1 MNKLKDK
8 YNVEH
13 IEAGHTPD
21 GYTIN
26 EVIQLEDKQN
36 SDHRVEIYKG
46 GAAAYYVGV
55 NEASSDKQAYQDMG
69 IETDSKEFKDFEAGL
84 QKDENYNDKYIKQFL
99 ENAPELT
106 AEKRQEIDNQRDIDL
121 QKEKATISEYEA
133 NGGFLAEMKEQED
146 KEVAPLG
153 EDYKEQIKDR
163 ISDQEFEN
171 IVDNAVEDA
180 MTRPST
186 FTNTNEDSNKE
197 VEHDIVNGLNKIIKD
212 RNLGEP
218 IVAKE
223 VYQKQQELSEN
234 GKTEV
239 AKPGR
244 TYTGNVIE
252 VGEDVTVQQTKT
264 GKFIIHET
272 ENLPGIKEQDTGMAA
287 KIIYDA
293 GGKGDITAKSNDLSI
308 GKEKEKEADKSHE
321 KSMER

>member
-8 YNVEH
+8 YKLDH
-13 IEAGHTPD
+13 IESGHTPD
-21 GYTIN
+21 GYSIY
-26 EVIQLEDKQN
+26 ERIQLEDKN
-36 SDHRVEIYKG
+36 SRDHIEIHKGG
-46 GAAAYYVGV
+46 GAAYFMNG
-55 NEASSDKQAYQDMG
+55 NEHTHDKEAYQDMG
-69 IETDSKEFKDFEAGL
+69 IDTDTKEFKDFELGL
-84 QKDENYNDKYIKQFL
+84 KKDENYNTKYIEDFL
-99 ENAPELT
+99 KNAPELT
-106 AEKRQEIDNQRDIDL
+106 TEKRQEIDKQRFEDI
-121 QKEKATISEYEA
+121 QKQVAADKEYQA
-133 NGGFLAEMKEQED
+133 NGGFIAEMKEQED
-146 KEVAPLG
+146 KEVAFLG

-197 VEHDIVNGLNKIIKD
+197 VEHDIVNGLNKIIED

-218 IVAKE
+218 VVAKE
-223 VYQKQQELSEN
+223 IYQKQQELSEN

-272 ENLPGIKEQDTGMAA
+272 ENLPGIKEQDSNISA

-293 GGKGDITAKSNDLSI
+293 GGKGDIAAKNNDLAI
-308 GKEKEKEADKSHE
+308 GKEKEIEQKKSHE
-321 KSMER
+321 KVMER